1 MYNLPFPQEMPKQVQ
16 KKIKTREAS
25 LLDPELTHF
34 NSERGPLPTSKVMS
48 LVASDRSKYQ
58 ITGSDVPFRA
68 HCQDCLGLVHLF
80 APPHCTPLSNSTKL
94 SSNLAGI
101 GILML
106 CIASQPFLNNWGVNR
121 VSWTAGPLYGAS

>member
-1 MYNLPFPQEMPKQVQ
+1 MFNLPFPQEMPKQVQ

-80 APPHCTPLSNSTKL
+80 APPSLHTSLKL
-94 SSNLAGI
+94 NETFFQFGWNWDFDAMHSFPAI
-101 GILML
+101 
-106 CIASQPFLNNWGVNR
+106 SQ
-121 VSWTAGPLYGAS
+121 